1 MTDEEKKQKKL
12 EARRKYDAEYRAKNR
27 EKINSYARNWRKVN
41 PDKVKANKEAYWDRK
56 AEVLHKETEDNKKLS
71 EKEFIELFAKAD
83 DETKTKIISILG
95 TSENQKKSDE
105 NK

>member
-27 EKINSYARNWRKVN
+27 EKLNSYARNWRKEN

-56 AEVLHKETEDNKKLS
+56 AGVKNKETEEGNLLN
-71 EKEFIELFAKAD
+71 EKEFIELFEKAD
-83 DETKTKIISILG
+83 DETQKKIISIL
-95 TSENQKKSDE
+95 ENNDKTK
-105 NK
+105 NN